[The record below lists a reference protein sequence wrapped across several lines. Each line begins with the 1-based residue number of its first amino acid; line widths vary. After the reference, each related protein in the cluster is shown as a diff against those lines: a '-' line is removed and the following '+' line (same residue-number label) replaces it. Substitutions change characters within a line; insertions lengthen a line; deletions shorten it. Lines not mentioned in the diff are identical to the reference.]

1 MKREEFELKP
11 PHNSY
16 VDLIEHMADGVV
28 VDVITRGGVVEE
40 TNEPG
45 ASPAIGHEN
54 NRPFSQSNRGERG

>member
-1 MKREEFELKP
+1 MKREEFGLKP

-28 VDVITRGGVVEE
+28 VDVITRDGVADE

-45 ASPAIGHEN
+45 GSPATGLEN
-54 NRPFSQSNRGERG
+54 SRPSSQSNRGEQD